1 MTVTATTAACLEGDI
16 LEKKV
21 FLRANRDHGW
31 IHTLL
36 EEAENERMH
45 LLTFLKLKQPGPVF
59 RFMVLVSQ
67 GVMFNAFFLAYII
80 SPKTCHRFV
89 GYIEEE
95 AVHTYTVVRVLFSAG
110 LVWFGSVLFS
120 SGFRYFR
127 KCSEG

>member
-1 MTVTATTAACLEGDI
+1 MCHRETTATNQDSWD
-16 LEKKV
+16 
-21 FLRANRDHGW
+21 LRTVSRFSHRDHGW

-36 EEAENERMH
+36 EEAENERLH

-80 SPKTCHRFV
+80 PKTCHRFV

-95 AVHTYTVVRVLFSAG
+95 AVHTYTVVRAFGCCSCLVFSKLCFALYEVLGYWRFT
-110 LVWFGSVLFS
+110 
-120 SGFRYFR
+120 
-127 KCSEG
+127 